1 MKEIGWIEEP
11 FGTPLPY
18 QSLLR
23 SHGDISRNGVIM
35 HPGNHLHP
43 GSVYDER
50 DPALLHYELLQLTG
64 DYVRPGRNL
73 KKLFGALF
81 CNSEAPHHSHKLA
94 AQRPTIHSERRTIDV
109 RSHCKE
115 IRSRRSLH
123 SPELGREK
131 GTLSKEPLM

>member
-43 GSVYDER
+43 GSAYDER

-81 CNSEAPHHSHKLA
+81 CDSEAPHHSHKLA
-94 AQRPTIHSERRTIDV
+94 AQRP
-109 RSHCKE
+109 
-115 IRSRRSLH
+115 RRSIRRGEQLTSGAIARRSGAEDH
-123 SPELGREK
+123 YIHRSSEER
-131 GTLSKEPLM
+131 KEH

>member
-43 GSVYDER
+43 GSAYDER

-73 KKLFGALF
+73 KKLFSAYSTTARPLTTLT
-81 CNSEAPHHSHKLA
+81 SSP
-94 AQRPTIHSERRTIDV
+94 AQRP
-109 RSHCKE
+109 
-115 IRSRRSLH
+115 RRSIRRGEQLT
-123 SPELGREK
+123 SGAIGRRSGAEDHYIHR
-131 GTLSKEPLM
+131 SSEERKEH